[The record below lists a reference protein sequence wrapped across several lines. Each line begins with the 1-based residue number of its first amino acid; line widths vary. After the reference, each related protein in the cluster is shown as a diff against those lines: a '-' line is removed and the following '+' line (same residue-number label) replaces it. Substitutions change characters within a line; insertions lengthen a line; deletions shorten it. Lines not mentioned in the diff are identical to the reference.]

1 MRKNIIA
8 FIAMAIV
15 SISLTACGNNTASAT
30 STTEYSNTGSQ
41 NQTSNTE
48 VEPTEN
54 PANVDNSGHE
64 PDSYKSGNFQD
75 YWEGEDYFD
84 IEGFARDNGC
94 DYVAWLDTDGNECDK
109 ASAFRVTLFYGDWQ
123 IAVYEDSIRACNFNT
138 NTFYEMQ
145 ADPNYTDLVSICK
158 ENNCKICTETC
169 QGFNDMLERVKNSN

>member
-8 FIAMAIV
+8 IIATIIV
-15 SISLTACGNNTASAT
+15 SMSLAACGNNNASAT

-64 PDSYKSGNFQD
+64 PDSYRSGNFQD

-84 IEGFARDNGC
+84 IVGFAEANGC
-94 DYVAWLDTDGNECDK
+94 TKIFWYDADNNKCDIT
-109 ASAFRVTLFYGDWQ
+109 SSSINRIAFFYGDWHIFVYMNQ
-123 IAVYEDSIRACNFNT
+123 IQAVNSSTDEVHSMVSTRDT
-138 NTFYEMQ
+138 NT
-145 ADPNYTDLVSICK
+145 VSICSQ
-158 ENNCKICTETC
+158 NSFKIYSDVC
-169 QGFNDMLERVKNSN
+169 QGFNDILEEIKSN